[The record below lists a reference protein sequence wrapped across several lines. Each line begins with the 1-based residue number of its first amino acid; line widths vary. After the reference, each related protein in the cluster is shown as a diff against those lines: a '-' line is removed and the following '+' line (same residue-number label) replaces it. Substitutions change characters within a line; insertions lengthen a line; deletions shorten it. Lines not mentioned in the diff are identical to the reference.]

1 MKDRL
6 TELILNFRSNGQI
19 ASFDEATTKQT
30 VILRLLSALGWNIFD
45 AEETKPEYSVTAK
58 RVDYALR
65 LNSSNKVFLEVKKPV
80 EELES
85 HQEQLLQYAFQEGVK
100 LAVLTNG
107 TTWWFYLPL
116 NEGSWEQRRFYA
128 IDILQQEPE
137 DVAAKFM
144 DFLSREN
151 VKSEMAL
158 RKATEIYQG
167 NVRDNEIKKSMPRAW
182 NKIVSEPDGLL
193 VDLLLETLEKIC
205 GYRAEEK
212 QVKRFLSENAE
223 NLSIVDTRRS
233 FKLNTRSIH
242 TGTSAK
248 GHKRTPSRDF
258 PPNGTICRFS
268 YKGTSHEGE
277 IKNGEFLV
285 KGLGAH
291 KSFSSASKAITKTSR
306 DGWRDWELRLPGS
319 THWILADTWRESQK
333 ISKKS

>member
-6 TELILNFRSNGQI
+6 TELILDFRSNDQI

-30 VILRLLSALGWNIFD
+30 VILNLLSTLGWKIFD

-65 LNSSNKVFLEVKKPV
+65 INSINKVFLEVKKPV

-85 HQEQLLQYAFQEGVK
+85 HQEQLLGYAFQEGVK

-107 TTWWFYLPL
+107 ITWWFYLPL

-128 IDILQQEPE
+128 IDVLQQEPE
-137 DVAAKFM
+137 DVATKFM

-167 NVRDNEIKKSMPRAW
+167 NVRDNEIKKNMPRAW

-193 VDLLLETLEKIC
+193 VDLLLETIEKIC
-205 GYRAEEK
+205 GYRAEEG

-223 NLSIVDTRRS
+223 NLRIADSRMS
-233 FKLNTRSIH
+233 SKPYPGPIH
-242 TGTSAK
+242 TGTNAK
-248 GHKRTPSRDF
+248 GHKTAASRNF

-268 YKGTSHEGE
+268 YKDTSYEGE

-285 KGLGAH
+285 RGLGTH
-291 KSFSSASKAITKTSR
+291 NSFSSASVAITKTSR
-306 DGWRDWELRLPGS
+306 NGWRDWEVRLPGS
-319 THWILADTWRESQK
+319 THWLLADSWRKAQK
-333 ISKKS
+333 SAKKV